1 MTMAR
6 VVAAL
11 GGLFFVVAG
20 VWAFVHPPS
29 FSEVVAPFPPLNV
42 HYLRDAGAF
51 QIGLGVA
58 LLLALV
64 RADALLVALVAVGAA
79 SLFHLASHVID
90 IDRGGQPVR
99 DLVSLAVLAGVLLL
113 AAAVRWREAAR

>member
-1 MTMAR
+1 MTLAR
-6 VVAAL
+6 IVAAL
-11 GGLFFVVAG
+11 GGLFFLVAG

-42 HYLRDAGAF
+42 HFLRDAGAF

-64 RADALLVALVAVGAA
+64 RADALLVALAAVGTA
-79 SLFHLASHVID
+79 SLFHLASHVFD
-90 IDRGGQPVR
+90 IDRGGEPVR
-99 DLVSLAVLAGVLLL
+99 DLVSLSILAGVLLL
-113 AAAVRWREAAR
+113 AAAVRWWEGAR

>member
-1 MTMAR
+1 MTR
-6 VVAAL
+6 IVGAL
-11 GGLFFVVAG
+11 GGLFFAAAG

-29 FSEVVAPFPPLNV
+29 FSDVVAPFPPLNV

-64 RADALLVALVAVGAA
+64 RADALFVALMAGGTAA
-79 SLFHLASHVID
+79 AFHVASHVID
-90 IDRGGQPVR
+90 IDRGGEPVR
-99 DLVSLAVLAGVLLL
+99 DLASLSILAGVLLL
-113 AAAVRWREAAR
+113 AAVVRWREAPR